1 MGKESNL
8 KEILKLAGTYLSV
21 CIGSGFA
28 TGQEIMQFFSAHG
41 IISIVSSLICMAIM
55 SYCGASLL
63 VIGKSER
70 LKSTGDIFTY
80 LCGNWVGGLFKIF
93 MPAFFLCSFIV
104 MISGAGAS
112 INQYYGINKNIGSLI
127 LTILV
132 LASVLMGINKVIDI
146 LGNIGPMIAIVAIG
160 VGIVTVSRHF
170 DTLLASDEI
179 ISNLNVTKAVDSW
192 WLTGI
197 IYCGLNLV
205 IATPFLVGVGATA
218 HNRKNCIKGG
228 ILGSVIFM
236 LAALFLNLG
245 IISDIQNT
253 YIKEIPTLYMAD
265 KIGPIVGGMFSLML
279 IAGIYTTAVPLLW
292 SVCNS
297 FAEEKTEKF
306 TIIAVICSVIGMI
319 GGRLPFSMLV
329 NLIYPISGFI
339 GVVIMCS
346 LFIKKIKINKCII
359 LQKGYRQ

>member
-1 MGKESNL
+1 VGKESNF
-8 KEILKLAGTYLSV
+8 KEIFKFAGTYLSV

-41 IISIVSSLICMAIM
+41 MISILSSIICMVIM

-63 VIGKSER
+63 EIGKTQK
-70 LKSTGDIFTY
+70 LKSSNEIFTY
-80 LCGNWVGGLFKIF
+80 LCGDLIGRFFKIL
-93 MPAFFLCSFIV
+93 MPVFFLFTFIV

-112 INQYYGINKNIGSLI
+112 INQYYGVDKNIGSLI
-127 LTILV
+127 LIILV
-132 LASVLMGINKVIDI
+132 LVSVLMGINKVIDI

-160 VGIVTVSRHF
+160 VGLITICRNFETFMV
-170 DTLLASDEI
+170 ADEI
-179 ISNLNVTKAVDSW
+179 INNLNVTKAVDSW

-197 IYCGLNLV
+197 VYCGLNL
-205 IATPFLVGVGATA
+205 IMATPFLVGVGATA
-218 HNRKNCIKGG
+218 KNRSNCIKGG
-228 ILGSVIFM
+228 ILGSLVFM
-236 LAALFLNLG
+236 LAAMSLNLG

-253 YIKEIPTLYMAD
+253 YIREIPTLYMAD
-265 KIGPIVGGMFSLML
+265 KIGPMVGMMFSVML

-297 FAEEKTEKF
+297 FAEEKSEKF
-306 TIIAVICSVIGMI
+306 IIIAVVCSIISLI

-329 NLIYPISGFI
+329 NLIYPLSGIFGI
-339 GVVIMCS
+339 IIICS
-346 LFIKKIKINKCII
+346 LFIKKLKKNKYVV